1 MEKHEHTSESLNKK
15 TLLSSRLSKPDR
27 PIEPVEPGTGPA
39 SGSVDV
45 QNRSADEPGKNRKNR
60 GRTGKTG
67 KPPGPGDS
75 PVCFFFL
82 SF

>member
-45 QNRSADEPGKNRKNR
+45 QNRSAREPVKNRENRKKPGKNR
-60 GRTGKTG
+60 
-67 KPPGPGDS
+67 
-75 PVCFFFL
+75 
-82 SF
+82 